1 MAESQIPARIPSTM
15 SHSIPEQR
23 FHEKGG
29 NDLATCKSDQ
39 KVISELNSDCE
50 QKTSAK
56 FSLKVRTPQ
65 IHWHG
70 RHPIFAIDFHPHFNR
85 LCATGGQEPDGSG
98 GVHIWIVND
107 GTDGSDTDEAPVR
120 FVQDL
125 VGHEK
130 TVNCLRF
137 SPSGDM
143 LATGGEL
150 CSI

>member
-1 MAESQIPARIPSTM
+1 MATSAEDLTYERGAPDST
-15 SHSIPEQR
+15 
-23 FHEKGG
+23 
-29 NDLATCKSDQ
+29 
-39 KVISELNSDCE
+39 SDCKMGE
-50 QKTSAK
+50 EKKSNTIVQKSAEK
-56 FSLKVRTPQ
+56 FTLKVRTPQ

-70 RHPIFAIDFHPHFNR
+70 RQPIFAVDFHPHNNR

-98 GVHIWIVND
+98 GVHLWIIND
-107 GTDGSDTDEAPVR
+107 GSDGSDTEEVPVR

-143 LATGGEL
+143 LATGGG
-150 CSI
+150 

>member
-1 MAESQIPARIPSTM
+1 MSVDTSAPVPLAHDKGLQEVICDREVGAEV
-15 SHSIPEQR
+15 
-23 FHEKGG
+23 
-29 NDLATCKSDQ
+29 KSDPGFAGKAAQ
-39 KVISELNSDCE
+39 E
-50 QKTSAK
+50 K
-56 FSLKVRTPQ
+56 FTIKVRTPQ

-70 RHPIFAIDFHPHFNR
+70 RQPIFAIDFHPHFNR

-98 GVHIWIVND
+98 GVHLWIIND
-107 GTDGSDTDEAPVR
+107 GSDGSDTEEIPVR

-143 LATGGEL
+143 LATGGGNMT
-150 CSI
+150 SIYIGHEFQ